1 MSKITAILKDVD
13 FKENNIVVSL
23 KHIKSLSIDDINHT
37 YFKLMVTYEQSC
49 IEKEIVL
56 FDDDIQN
63 LDLSTFT
70 NDFPD
75 YFFYEPDF
83 WLTII
88 QLNDNDLILYINFD
102 SGLNHMNM
110 ATESGLSVRMN
121 VTKESFITFTNN
133 LKSII

>member
-1 MSKITAILKDVD
+1 MSMITTMLKDID
-13 FKENNIVVSL
+13 FKENNIVLSL
-23 KHIKSLSIDDINHT
+23 KHTKSLTTDDIKHT

-56 FDDDIQN
+56 LDDEIQN
-63 LDLSTFT
+63 LNISNFT
-70 NDFPD
+70 NDSPD
-75 YFFYEPDF
+75 YFFNEPDF

-88 QLNDNDLILYINFD
+88 QLNENDLIFYINFD

>member
-63 LDLSTFT
+63 SDLSTFT